1 VEQDV
6 SVVNAILSTYND
18 LSTSEKR
25 IADYIINHRGE
36 VSSLNA
42 YEIAVK
48 SNTSRTTMS
57 RFVRTLGFESFSKL
71 RLTLVRD
78 EQGAV
83 ASMEDDGDIS
93 LDNIP
98 DSLDYILKC
107 KTEELSNTM
116 AMMSPK
122 AIARAVRTME
132 GADLVQVA
140 AVGNTIT
147 MAQNAAY
154 KLWQAGIRSSA
165 PESSDGSVQ
174 LSLQLTNKDCL
185 LVLSSSGYSRRLEP
199 VMDNANDAGATTIM
213 VTDNEDSTLAKRA
226 DIVIKTATRDRLLS
240 KNLRFSQNS
249 INFVVETL
257 FLFLCHDS
265 EEVDEKNRLF
275 WKTAQKDREP
285 SE

>member
-1 VEQDV
+1 MEQDV

-122 AIARAVRTME
+122 AITHAVRTME
-132 GADLVQVA
+132 AADLVQVA

-249 INFVVETL
+249 INFVVEIL

-265 EEVDEKNRLF
+265 EEIDEKNRLF

>member
-1 VEQDV
+1 MEQDV